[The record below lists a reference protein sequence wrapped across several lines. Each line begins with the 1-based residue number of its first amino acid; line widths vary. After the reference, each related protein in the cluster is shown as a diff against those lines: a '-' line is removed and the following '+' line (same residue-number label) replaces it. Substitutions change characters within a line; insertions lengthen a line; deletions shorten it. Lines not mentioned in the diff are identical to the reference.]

1 MEIRRLTSADGTAF
15 REIRLRALR
24 ERPDAFLV
32 SAEEEER
39 EPPTAWTD
47 RLREKERTRDD
58 VILGALL
65 NHRLVGT
72 VGYFRER
79 FEKTRHRAVVW
90 GMYVAPE
97 ARRKGVGRALLDVAI
112 RDLKSLGDV
121 DVVHLSVIATNVA
134 ARALYRTAGFA
145 VWGLD
150 RAAWKVGDGWL
161 DEEVMTL
168 RLRPRPD

>member
-1 MEIRRLTSADGTAF
+1 MEIRRLTSADGAAF
-15 REIRLRALR
+15 RELRLRALR
-24 ERPDAFLV
+24 EHPDAFLV

-39 EPPTAWTD
+39 EPPSAWTE
-47 RLREKERTRDD
+47 RLREKETSHDD
-58 VILGALL
+58 AILGAFV
-65 NHRLVGT
+65 NRRLVGT

-79 FEKTRHRAVVW
+79 FSKTRHRAVIW

-97 ARRKGVGRALLDVAI
+97 ARRHGAGRALLDVAL
-112 RDLKSLGDV
+112 RDLRALGDV
-121 DVVHLSVIATNVA
+121 DVVHLSVVSTNVA

-150 RAAWKVGDGWL
+150 RAAWKVGDAWL

-168 RLRPRPD
+168 RLRPRPE